1 MLDTI
6 RLRLYGILDTK
17 GDTLSVIQKE
27 NGLSNF
33 VAPEHNELYLKILE
47 KRGKDFTMRVIFN
60 KEKQAWENVSQEEY
74 NVSEYAK
81 NTFHDHSRQMIR
93 FVDEE
98 KEKEI
103 NMKINGTYRV
113 PSSNSNVTFNVSEN
127 GSYIDFEFSIPKY
140 LYGHS
145 LAEFIPQQ
153 GSDLKFQQGIN
164 LLNFDQQAKYLY
176 KRLNNFI
183 DKFFLDLCGYF
194 QVDTLPNKKYVEIRR
209 LDICYNQWFPTKD
222 EALMY
227 LREQKKL
234 DMKRQRQNANLA
246 KSFDTSISYHS
257 STGSYFKIYHKGSEY
272 SKSEGDLKKHLEIN
286 REYID
291 KLTRRMARRHK
302 DVYTKYRKVIWSKME
317 AKGKGESFVID
328 EETKKEIKETVDR
341 IYTRIPYKI
350 DFLKQ
355 EMDKVLRYEISLSS
369 KFFSNLYKSKIFR
382 CGSKKYG
389 LRADPYHSQAIR
401 TYKDVKNAL
410 DNRTRKDRAVPPRDR
425 QLYKEIHEWKNRS
438 VSLILG
444 KSHVLSRFERKAGTD
459 WNEATGRYKISRFEY
474 AHTVL
479 GKKDVGHFSDFF
491 LRKCVDHFQEL
502 VNYYQI
508 KTLKPYDEILTR
520 MHAYNQEAE
529 RKTEEFN
536 LMNEHLTLTWDG
548 KPVRKKNGQK
558 VTKASQLLKRSELV
572 EMGMKK
578 VNTTILGTI
587 VTQLE
592 KGKSL
597 DQIFRELKTSSSAKS
612 RIKQDLKIFG
622 VFEQSLNTQINIE
635 VRTDFFQY
643 YWNTDSEFYRAKFYT
658 EPKHFNYGQYN
669 VRQDNVRAKEIA

>member
-27 NGLSNF
+27 HGLSNF

-47 KRGKDFTMRVIFN
+47 KRGKDFTMRVIYN
-60 KEKQAWENVSQEEY
+60 KEKQSWENVSQDEY
-74 NVSEYAK
+74 NLAEFGK
-81 NTFHDHSRQMIR
+81 NTYHEHSRQMIR

-103 NMKINGTYRV
+103 NMKINGSYRV

-145 LAEFIPQQ
+145 LAEFVPQQ
-153 GSDLKFQQGIN
+153 GSDLKFREGIN
-164 LLNFDQQAKYLY
+164 LLNFDQQARFLF

-183 DKFFLDLCGYF
+183 DRFFLDLCGYF

-209 LDICYNQWFPTKD
+209 LDICYNQWFATKD

-227 LREQKKL
+227 LNEQKKL
-234 DMKRQRQNANLA
+234 DMKRQREKANVA

-257 STGSYFKIYHKGSEY
+257 SMGSYFKIYHKGSEY
-272 SKSEGDLKKHLEIN
+272 SKTEGDLRKHLALN

-291 KLTRRMARRHK
+291 KLTRRMSRRHK
-302 DVYTKYRKVIWSKME
+302 DIYTKYRKVIWAKME

-328 EETKKEIKETVDR
+328 EETKKEIQETVDR
-341 IYTRIPYKI
+341 IYVRIPYKI

-369 KFFSNLYKSKIFR
+369 KFFSNLYKSKVFR
-382 CGSKKYG
+382 SGSKKYG
-389 LRADPYHSQAIR
+389 MRACPHHAKAMR

-410 DNRTRKDRAVPPRDR
+410 DNRTRKDRKVFPQDR
-425 QLYKEIHEWKNRS
+425 RLYKEIHEWKNRA

-444 KSHVLSRFERKAGTD
+444 KSQVLTRFERKSGTD
-459 WNEATGRYKISRFEY
+459 YNEATGRYKISRFEY

-479 GKKDVGHFSDFF
+479 GKKDVGQFSEFF
-491 LRKCVDHFQEL
+491 LRKCVDHFVDM

-508 KTLKPYDEILTR
+508 KVLEPYDEIMTKVK
-520 MHAYNQEAE
+520 AYNKEAE
-529 RKTEEFN
+529 NKTEEFN
-536 LMNEHLTLTWDG
+536 RMNEHLTLNWRG
-548 KPVRKKNGQK
+548 EPVRKRSGQK

-578 VNTTILGTI
+578 VNPTI
-587 VTQLE
+587 VATFLTHLK

-597 DQIFRELKTSSSAKS
+597 DQVFKEMGTSKDSKS

-658 EPKHFNYGQYN
+658 EPKHFNYGQYDT
-669 VRQDNVRAKEIA
+669 RKDHQGTAQTA